1 MIIIENFQ
9 VIVPEK
15 PQQGGSIKHVCVM
28 FISDVVRR
36 EQTATFSSKK
46 VFIDWQTEIFNL

>member
-46 VFIDWQTEIFNL
+46 VFID